1 VIEALETAAAA
12 LDQRCVRCSLMP
24 FASRFNPAVT
34 TIHVPHRDL
43 GFAAAD
49 LLVGLLAQ
57 SNAPNRR
64 VLLPATLVVRESTA
78 PPAEP
83 GARA

>member
-1 VIEALETAAAA
+1 VSIVGFN
-12 LDQRCVRCSLMP
+12 DMP
-24 FASRFNPAVT
+24 FASRFNPALT

-57 SNAPNRR
+57 SNAPNRQ
-64 VLLPATLVVRESTA
+64 V
-78 PPAEP
+78 
-83 GARA
+83 